1 MQSPTK
7 DVTQRRARIRRALLR
22 HGLLLLG
29 DLHRLDRQS
38 GLLRLVEAGHHRV
51 ELLADVETLRLLLVA
66 IARQVRAPDE
76 AGRAIVADLHF
87 KAAVADFP
95 PRDGDD
101 LVLARAR
108 RGPGS
113 GRSATLKPLHPQS
126 TDEARGGNR
135 GGNK

>member
-66 IARQVRAPDE
+66 ISRQVRAPDE
-76 AGRAIVADLHF
+76 AGRAIVADLHL
-87 KAAVADFP
+87 KAAVADFQHSA
-95 PRDGDD
+95 GDD
-101 LVLARAR
+101 LVLSPA
-108 RGPGS
+108 GSGS
-113 GRSATLKPLHPQS
+113 GRRRPAHT
-126 TDEARGGNR
+126 R
-135 GGNK
+135 